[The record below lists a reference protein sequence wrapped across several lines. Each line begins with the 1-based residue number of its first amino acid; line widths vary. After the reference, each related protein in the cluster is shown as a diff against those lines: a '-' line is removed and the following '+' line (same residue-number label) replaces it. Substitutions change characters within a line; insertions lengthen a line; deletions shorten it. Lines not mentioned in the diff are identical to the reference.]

1 MITGIILARGGSKG
15 IPNKNIRQ
23 VGGKPLIAWS
33 IEHSLGAKN
42 IDSTWVSSDSQ
53 EILDIAKQYGANTIE
68 RPKEL
73 SADGSSSES
82 AWLHSIDEI
91 ENREKSSI
99 DLVVG
104 LQATSPIRHISDLD
118 QSISLFNQEGYDSI
132 LSVSKA
138 YDHFIWHMK
147 NDQPEALNY
156 DFKNRKMRQDIK
168 ETFIENGSF
177 YIFKPSFLKKY
188 KNRLAG
194 KIGFF
199 ELEQFKMFQI
209 DEIEDIRFCEMII
222 KEYL

>member
-15 IPNKNIRQ
+15 IPNKNILQ

-33 IEHSLGAKN
+33 IEHSLEAKN

-53 EILDIAKQYGANTIE
+53 EILDIAKQYGAKTIE
-68 RPKEL
+68 RPLEL
-73 SADGSSSES
+73 STDSASSES

-91 ENREKSSI
+91 ENREKSI

-104 LQATSPIRHISDLD
+104 LQPTSPIRHPSDLD
-118 QSISLFNQEGYDSI
+118 QSISLINQEGYDSI

-138 YDHFIWHMK
+138 ADRFIWHMK
-147 NDQPEALNY
+147 NGEPEALNY
-156 DFKNRKMRQDIK
+156 DFKNRKMRQNIK

-177 YIFKPSFLKKY
+177 YIFKPSFLKQY

-199 ELEQFKMFQI
+199 ELEHFKMFQI
-209 DEIEDIRFCEMII
+209 DEIEDIRFCEMIM